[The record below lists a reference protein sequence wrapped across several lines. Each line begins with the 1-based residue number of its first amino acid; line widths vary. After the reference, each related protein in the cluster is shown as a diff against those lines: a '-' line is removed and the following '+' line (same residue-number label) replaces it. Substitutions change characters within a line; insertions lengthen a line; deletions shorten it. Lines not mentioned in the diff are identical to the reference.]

1 MSETSASPAGAS
13 PAAKSR
19 GTLGLMLLLTAVG
32 AALVLTAVGRTWAEG
47 VALGMGGGRV
57 PVSAS
62 GSKLTALPTGMALVA
77 MAAAVAVFAVR
88 GRTRVL
94 VGVLTVLAGV
104 GAVVGAVIGYT
115 DTAGLHAVAAGQLA
129 LSSGRAEQ
137 ITRTAWPWVALV
149 GGVLLVA
156 AGALT
161 ARFGSGWPAM
171 GSRYEAPTR
180 KAPVRADS
188 PSDLWKA
195 LDRGEDPTG

>member
-1 MSETSASPAGAS
+1 
-13 PAAKSR
+13 
-19 GTLGLMLLLTAVG
+19 MLLLTALG
-32 AALVLTAVGRTWAEG
+32 AVLVLTAVGRTWAEG
-47 VALGMGGGRV
+47 VAPGMGGSRIAV
-57 PVSAS
+57 QAS
-62 GSKLTALPTGMALVA
+62 GSKLTQLPTGMALVA

-94 VGVLTVLAGV
+94 VGALTVLAGV

-115 DTAGLHAVAAGQLA
+115 DTAGLHAVAAGRLA
-129 LSSGRAEQ
+129 LSSGRAEE
-137 ITRTAWPWVALV
+137 ITRTAWPWVALA

-156 AGALT
+156 AGVLT

-180 KAPVRADS
+180 KAATGKAAGPA
-188 PSDLWKA
+188 DLWKA